1 MGYRLGLRVCAAGI
15 AMAAVM
21 ATTPAAAG
29 AAFGDH
35 VLRPGD
41 RGREVRVLQRWLTLT
56 GFPTNV
62 DGNFG
67 RSTRNMV
74 ARYERVNGQRVNGW
88 ISREQAQGLRLRAY
102 VARAMKSAAPAAAA
116 AVPAPEP
123 LITPTPHAVLSPDGL
138 TAMVPA
144 AAPPQVRDAIV
155 AANRIVGRP
164 YRWGGGHGRVEDDA
178 YDCSGAVSY
187 ALIGAGLLRGPQDS
201 TGLKRF
207 GEAGDGP
214 WITVFANA
222 AHTYVVIAGLRLDTA
237 GTGGTGPRW
246 HADARSG
253 KEFVARHPPGL

>member
-1 MGYRLGLRVCAAGI
+1 MGYRLGLRACVASF
-15 AMAAVM
+15 AMAAAM

-56 GFPTNV
+56 GFATNV
-62 DGNFG
+62 DGHFG
-67 RSTRNMV
+67 RRTRNMV
-74 ARYERVNGQRVNGW
+74 ARYERANGQRVNGW
-88 ISREQAQGLRLRAY
+88 VSREQARGLRMRAY
-102 VARAMKSAAPAAAA
+102 AARAAAAGAPTAPAAGPLLGPPLT
-116 AVPAPEP
+116 PAPN
-123 LITPTPHAVLSPDGL
+123 AVIAPDGL

-144 AAPPQVRDAIV
+144 AAPPQVRDAIL

-164 YRWGGGHGRVEDDA
+164 YRWGGGHARVEDDA

-187 ALIGAGLLRGPQDS
+187 ALMAAGLLRGPLDS

-207 GEAGDGP
+207 GEAGPGT

-222 AHTYVVIAGLRLDTA
+222 AHTYVVIAGLRLDTS

-246 HADARSG
+246 HAAARSG
-253 KEFVARHPPGL
+253 TGFVVRHPPGL